1 MPVVPRPNPEAT
13 MSFLEHL
20 EELRRRVLWSLGALA
35 LGACVGF
42 WVTTQYDVIGFLT
55 GPCPPLLEDGRLT
68 YLHPTEPFMVSI
80 KVGIFVGA
88 VIALPI
94 VFYHFWRFVTPGLVE
109 SEKRIFIPA
118 LLASIGLFIGGAA
131 LAFFL
136 VLPFGLRFFLG
147 FSTESLQPMITIND
161 YFSFA
166 IQVTLMFGLVF
177 ETPLVI
183 LVLAWL
189 GMPVR
194 ILKKYRRHA
203 IALMAVISAIMTPAD
218 VVSMLL
224 MLVPLYLLFEI
235 SVILAGVIEKRRERR
250 ASIATDTI
258 GEGGGCIGRPQRR
271 PARRSSPSRRSDRCR
286 GRLRT
291 GGAGGQRGAA
301 SPGRDHGGGAGGSR
315 PSSARWRN
323 GSRPSG
329 RASSRNPSPP
339 SRRTRPR

>member
-1 MPVVPRPNPEAT
+1 
-13 MSFLEHL
+13 
-20 EELRRRVLWSLGALA
+20 
-35 LGACVGF
+35 
-42 WVTTQYDVIGFLT
+42 
-55 GPCPPLLEDGRLT
+55 
-68 YLHPTEPFMVSI
+68 MVSI

-118 LLASIGLFIGGAA
+118 LLASMGLFIGGAA

-189 GMPVR
+189 GILPVR

-250 ASIATDTI
+250 ASIATDR
-258 GEGGGCIGRPQRR
+258 GGRVWGALSEGLRDAPRPRGD
-271 PARRSSPSRRSDRCR
+271 PDRCR
-286 GRLRT
+286 GRL
-291 GGAGGQRGAA
+291 GQEGQADSAA
-301 SPGRDHGGGAGGSR
+301 QR
-315 PSSARWRN
+315 AR
-323 GSRPSG
+323 
-329 RASSRNPSPP
+329 A
-339 SRRTRPR
+339 

>member
-1 MPVVPRPNPEAT
+1 MPLFPRPNPEAT

-20 EELRRRVLWSLGALA
+20 EELRRRVLWSLGALV

-55 GPCPPLLEDGRLT
+55 RPVRPLLEDGRLT

-88 VIALPI
+88 VIALQI
-94 VFYHFWRFVTPGLVE
+94 VFYHFWRFVTPGLME
-109 SEKRIFIPA
+109 NEKRIFIPA
-118 LLASIGLFIGGAA
+118 LLASVGLFLGGAA
-131 LAFFL
+131 LAFFF
-136 VLPFGLRFFLG
+136 VLPFGLKFFLS
-147 FSTESLQPMITIND
+147 FSTEALQPMITISD

-183 LVLAWL
+183 LILAWL
-189 GMPVR
+189 GILPTR

-250 ASIATDTI
+250 ASIATDTL
-258 GEGGGCIGRPQRR
+258 GEG
-271 PARRSSPSRRSDRCR
+271 AD
-286 GRLRT
+286 
-291 GGAGGQRGAA
+291 A
-301 SPGRDHGGGAGGSR
+301 
-315 PSSARWRN
+315 
-323 GSRPSG
+323 
-329 RASSRNPSPP
+329 
-339 SRRTRPR
+339 

>member
-1 MPVVPRPNPEAT
+1 
-13 MSFLEHL
+13 
-20 EELRRRVLWSLGALA
+20 
-35 LGACVGF
+35 
-42 WVTTQYDVIGFLT
+42 
-55 GPCPPLLEDGRLT
+55 
-68 YLHPTEPFMVSI
+68 MVSI

-189 GMPVR
+189 DPAGPDPQEVSPTRDRLDGRDQRDHDTGGRGQHAADAGSAVSPVR
-194 ILKKYRRHA
+194 DQRHPRRG
-203 IALMAVISAIMTPAD
+203 D
-218 VVSMLL
+218 
-224 MLVPLYLLFEI
+224 
-235 SVILAGVIEKRRERR
+235 RE
-250 ASIATDTI
+250 
-258 GEGGGCIGRPQRR
+258 
-271 PARRSSPSRRSDRCR
+271 
-286 GRLRT
+286 
-291 GGAGGQRGAA
+291 AA
-301 SPGRDHGGGAGGSR
+301 
-315 PSSARWRN
+315 
-323 GSRPSG
+323 
-329 RASSRNPSPP
+329 
-339 SRRTRPR
+339 